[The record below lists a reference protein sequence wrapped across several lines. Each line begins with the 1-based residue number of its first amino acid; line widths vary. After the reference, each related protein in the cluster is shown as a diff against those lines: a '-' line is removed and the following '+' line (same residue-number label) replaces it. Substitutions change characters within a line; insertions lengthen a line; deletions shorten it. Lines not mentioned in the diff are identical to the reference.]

1 MGKSY
6 LFSLFLFL
14 ANTNLVCLEVCQHYF
29 RKPVDLDKTVEDS
42 DLQVITPSCHH
53 QPIDPSDDIQ
63 SDDLL
68 TLLL

>member
-1 MGKSY
+1 MGTSY

-14 ANTNLVCLEVCQHYF
+14 ANANLGCLAACRHYF
-29 RKPVDLDKTVEDS
+29 RKPVDLNKIVEDS
-42 DLQVITPSCHH
+42 DLQVVTPSCHP

-63 SDDLL
+63 INDLL